1 MSLSSSSVRRLFGVA
16 ALLVA
21 AAAGAQDRPAS
32 RDEAQAVIE
41 RAKQETAE
49 VQRRY
54 EQAQRECEKGL
65 FVNPCRDQARKERD
79 QQLRVIREREVAAR
93 DALRRLDAEERAKA
107 RMQRS
112 AEPAAEPKPGG
123 GSVPAGRA
131 PAAAGG
137 AAPPTA
143 APPRAVDPS
152 QQEVAA
158 ENKRAEAASRKVEA
172 ERRAAEHA
180 AEGERRD
187 VERAE
192 KAARAPAE
200 SERYQERQRAAEAR
214 AEEKKRIAEENRKR
228 REKRAEERGAAQ
240 EKAASSAPQ

>member
-131 PAAAGG
+131 PAAAGR

-143 APPRAVDPS
+143 APRAVDPS

-172 ERRAAEHA
+172 GRRAAEHA

>member
-112 AEPAAEPKPGG
+112 AEPDAEPKPGG

-143 APPRAVDPS
+143 APRAVDPS

-158 ENKRAEAASRKVEA
+158 EKKRAEAANRKVEA
-172 ERRAAEHA
+172 ERREAEHA
-180 AEGERRD
+180 AERERREA
-187 VERAE
+187 ERAE